1 MESNTLN
8 EILAALSS
16 PIRLKMVRALQ
27 KKDLSYSDLMK
38 DIDLTRER
46 DAGSFSYHLK
56 KLLRTGIVRVNQET
70 KLYELSPR
78 GTSLLS
84 LIEEM
89 EGRILTTVIP
99 VVRRS
104 EYVMEPFDK
113 TKIIS
118 ALIREANVPPKV
130 AHEVANVVKEK
141 IRELKVEYL
150 TAPLIREIINAVLI
164 DSGYEKYRHKL
175 TRVGLP
181 LYDVSMIMKETARRK
196 NPDLLVQS
204 ATSAVLREYSLLS
217 ALPRRVADA
226 HLSGEIDLQ
235 DLDFWLLKK
244 HSSIYTHAVVETYNA
259 GIHHVEEDRLSEFLD
274 YLFVQME
281 QRSSTVIR
289 DQVLSHFNV
298 LLSLFAARPSK
309 GMERAA
315 RRLLRLLLLT
325 QISENMPALSVGLS
339 LAAPSLLVPEEP
351 DSLREGSSSFSD
363 RAQET
368 HDLVFSAAKDVYK
381 EVLRGVPPGKLLLL
395 LCPSAHG
402 RLEEQAEMLVGFPL
416 ANVVSRN
423 LCDRFLF
430 SGEGLSLP
438 LQEVALSPTTDVD
451 GVAHINMPRI
461 AFESKGNEEKFF
473 ELLQENMKLISV
485 AFASKAKY
493 LKRFHSQ
500 TVDKQ
505 RSNFVVAPAGL
516 FEAVKQLTH
525 SSPLESHD
533 ARSLMMRI
541 CRLTSEYVHKVS
553 TSDLKI
559 RLSSNSAGSAA
570 ERFVK
575 ADISK
580 YGFGSVSKIIY
591 QRDRESAIYSC
602 CIVPLEEAPDLEQQ
616 LELER
621 EMHPHIDG
629 GHYTLI
635 HLGEASD
642 ELGEDRLLH
651 CLQEAFSQPGI
662 DAVGFVHPLTVC
674 RNCGEISLGFQSKCD
689 PCGSKDV
696 SVYRR
701 RGAYLYS

>member
-16 PIRLKMVRALQ
+16 PIRFKMVRALQ
-27 KKDLSYSDLMK
+27 KMDLSYSDLMK
-38 DIDLTRER
+38 DIGLTRER

-56 KLLRTGIVRVNQET
+56 KLLRTGIVRVDQET

-84 LIEEM
+84 LVQEM
-89 EGRILTTVIP
+89 ESKILTTEIP

-150 TAPLIREIINAVLI
+150 SAPLIREIINAVLI

-196 NPDLLVQS
+196 NPDFLVQS
-204 ATSAVLREYSLLS
+204 ASSAVLREYSLLS

-226 HLSGEIDLQ
+226 HVSGEIDLQ

-244 HSSIYTHAVVETYNA
+244 HSSIYTSAVVKTYNA
-259 GIHHVEEDRLSEFLD
+259 ESHNLEEARLSEFLD
-274 YLFVQME
+274 YLFVQVKR
-281 QRSSTVIR
+281 RSSTIIR

-298 LLSLFAARPSK
+298 LLSLFAATPSK
-309 GMERAA
+309 GVERAA

-325 QISENMPALSVGLS
+325 QIGENMPAISVGLS
-339 LAAPSLLVPEEP
+339 LAAPSLFIPEER
-351 DSLREGSSSFSD
+351 SIGRSISSFSD
-363 RAQET
+363 RVQEI
-368 HDLVFSAAKDVYK
+368 HDLVFSAVKDAHK
-381 EVLRGVPPGKLLLL
+381 EVLRGVPPGKLQLL

-402 RLEEQAEMLVGFPL
+402 RLEAQAEMLVKFPL

-438 LQEVALSPTTDVD
+438 LQEVALSPATYVD

-485 AFASKAKY
+485 AFAGKAKH
-493 LKRFHSQ
+493 LKRFHNQ
-500 TVDKQ
+500 TMDKKK
-505 RSNFVVAPAGL
+505 SNFVVAPAGL

-533 ARSLMMRI
+533 GRSLLMRI
-541 CRLTSEYVHKVS
+541 CRLTSEYLHKVS
-553 TSDLKI
+553 TSDLRI
-559 RLSSNSAGSAA
+559 RLSSNSTWSAA
-570 ERFVK
+570 ERFAK
-575 ADISK
+575 ADVSK

-591 QRDRESAIYSC
+591 QRDRESAVYSC
-602 CIVPLEEAPDLEQQ
+602 CIVPLEEALDLEQQ
-616 LELER
+616 LKLER

-629 GHYTLI
+629 GHYSLI
-635 HLGEASD
+635 YLGETSD

-651 CLQEAFSQPGI
+651 YLQEAFSQPGI
-662 DAVGFVHPLTVC
+662 DMVGFIYPLAVC
-674 RNCGEISLGFQSKCD
+674 RNCGEISLGVQSKCD

>member
-1 MESNTLN
+1 MASNTLN

-16 PIRLKMVRALQ
+16 PTRLKMVRALQ
-27 KKDLSYSDLMK
+27 KMDLSYSDLMK
-38 DIDLTRER
+38 DVGLTRER

-78 GTSLLS
+78 GTSLLG
-84 LIEEM
+84 LVEEM
-89 EGRILTTVIP
+89 ESKILTAEIP

-130 AHEVANVVKEK
+130 AHEVANVVKGK

-196 NPDLLVQS
+196 DPDFLVQS
-204 ATSAVLREYSLLS
+204 ASSAVLREYSLLS

-226 HLSGEIDLQ
+226 HVSGEIDLQ
-235 DLDFWLLKK
+235 DLDFWLLKR
-244 HSSIYTHAVVETYNA
+244 HSSIYTSAVVKTYNA
-259 GIHHVEEDRLSEFLD
+259 ERHKVEEDRLSEFLD
-274 YLFVQME
+274 YLFVQVKR
-281 QRSSTVIR
+281 RSSTVVR

-325 QISENMPALSVGLS
+325 QIGENMPAVGVGLS
-339 LAAPSLLVPEEP
+339 LAAPSLFTPEEP
-351 DSLREGSSSFSD
+351 DSSREDLSSISD
-363 RAQET
+363 HVQEI
-368 HDLVFSAAKDVYK
+368 HDLVFSAAKDAYK

-402 RLEEQAEMLVGFPL
+402 RLEAQAEMLLRFPL
-416 ANVVSRN
+416 TNIVSRN
-423 LCDRFLF
+423 LCGQFIF

-438 LQEVALSPTTDVD
+438 LQEVASSPTIDVD
-451 GVAHINMPRI
+451 GVAHINMPRV

-485 AFASKAKY
+485 AFAGKAKY

-500 TVDKQ
+500 TMDKQ
-505 RSNFVVAPAGL
+505 KSNFVVAPAGL

-525 SSPLESHD
+525 SSPLESPD
-533 ARSLMMRI
+533 GRSLMMRI
-541 CRLTSEYVHKVS
+541 CRLTSEYLHKVS

-559 RLSSNSAGSAA
+559 RLSSNSTSSAA
-570 ERFVK
+570 ERFAK

-580 YGFGSVSKIIY
+580 YGFASVSKIIY
-591 QRDRESAIYSC
+591 QRDRESAAYSC
-602 CIVPLEEAPDLEQQ
+602 CMVPLEEALDLEPQ
-616 LELER
+616 LKLER

-635 HLGEASD
+635 HLGETSD
-642 ELGEDRLLH
+642 ELSEDRLLH
-651 CLQEAFSQPGI
+651 YLQEAFSQPGI
-662 DAVGFVHPLTVC
+662 DMVGFIYPLTVC
-674 RNCGEISLGFQSKCD
+674 RSCGEISLGGQSKCD
-689 PCGSKDV
+689 PCGSKDI

>member
-16 PIRLKMVRALQ
+16 PIRFKMVRALQ
-27 KKDLSYSDLMK
+27 KMDLSYSDLMK
-38 DIDLTRER
+38 DIGLTRER

-56 KLLRTGIVRVNQET
+56 KLLRTGIVRVDQET

-84 LIEEM
+84 LVQEM
-89 EGRILTTVIP
+89 ESKILTTEIP

-104 EYVMEPFDK
+104 EYAMEPFDK

-150 TAPLIREIINAVLI
+150 SAPLIREIINAVLI

-196 NPDLLVQS
+196 NPDFLVQS
-204 ATSAVLREYSLLS
+204 ASSAVLREYSLLS

-226 HLSGEIDLQ
+226 HVSGEIDLQ
-235 DLDFWLLKK
+235 DLDFWLLKR
-244 HSSIYTHAVVETYNA
+244 HSSIYTSAVVKTYNA
-259 GIHHVEEDRLSEFLD
+259 ESHNLEEARLSEFLD
-274 YLFVQME
+274 YLFVQVKR
-281 QRSSTVIR
+281 RSSTVIR

-298 LLSLFAARPSK
+298 LLSLFAATPSK
-309 GMERAA
+309 GVERAA
-315 RRLLRLLLLT
+315 RRFLRLLLLT
-325 QISENMPALSVGLS
+325 QIGENMPAISVGLS
-339 LAAPSLLVPEEP
+339 LAAPSLFIPEERSI
-351 DSLREGSSSFSD
+351 DRSISSFSD
-363 RAQET
+363 SVQEI
-368 HDLVFSAAKDVYK
+368 HDLVFSAAKDAHK
-381 EVLRGVPPGKLLLL
+381 EVLRGVPPGKLQLL

-402 RLEEQAEMLVGFPL
+402 RLEAQAEMLVKFPL

-438 LQEVALSPTTDVD
+438 LQEVALSPATYVD

-485 AFASKAKY
+485 AFAGKAKY

-500 TVDKQ
+500 TMDKKK
-505 RSNFVVAPAGL
+505 SNFVVASAGL

-533 ARSLMMRI
+533 GRSLMMRI
-541 CRLTSEYVHKVS
+541 CRLTSEYLHKVS
-553 TSDLKI
+553 TSDLRI
-559 RLSSNSAGSAA
+559 RLSSKSTWSAA
-570 ERFVK
+570 ERFAK
-575 ADISK
+575 ADVSK
-580 YGFGSVSKIIY
+580 YGFDSVSKIIY
-591 QRDRESAIYSC
+591 QRDRESAAYSC
-602 CIVPLEEAPDLEQQ
+602 CIVPLEEALDLEQQ
-616 LELER
+616 LKLER

-629 GHYTLI
+629 GHYSLI
-635 HLGEASD
+635 YLGETSD

-651 CLQEAFSQPGI
+651 YLQEAFSQPGI
-662 DAVGFVHPLTVC
+662 DMVGFIYPLTVC
-674 RNCGEISLGFQSKCD
+674 RNCGEISLGVQSKCD

-701 RGAYLYS
+701 RGAYLHP